1 MHVYIFMPDI
11 IRGQDLVSGN
21 GDQYPLTGAGIRERG
36 SVSLDRRW
44 YPGTGVIIRGQD
56 LVSGN
61 GVNIRGQVLVS
72 GNGGRSPGLPDK

>member
-1 MHVYIFMPDI
+1 MHVYIFMPD
-11 IRGQDLVSGN
+11 
-21 GDQYPLTGAGIRERG
+21 
-36 SVSLDRRW
+36 
-44 YPGTGVIIRGQD
+44 IIRGQD